1 MANLLLLG
9 GLIFIYALKCL
20 ESQKVGIGF
29 IIVEHLMKNEEKKCG
44 KKSFCYDVTN
54 VTGIVEKTCDV

>member
-1 MANLLLLG
+1 
-9 GLIFIYALKCL
+9 
-20 ESQKVGIGF
+20 
-29 IIVEHLMKNEEKKCG
+29 MKNEGKICG